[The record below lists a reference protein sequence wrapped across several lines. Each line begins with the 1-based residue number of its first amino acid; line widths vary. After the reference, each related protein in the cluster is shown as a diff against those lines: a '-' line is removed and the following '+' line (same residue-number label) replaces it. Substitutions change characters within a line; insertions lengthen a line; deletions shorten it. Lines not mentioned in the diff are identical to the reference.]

1 MLRIGARPDGDGHV
15 IFVRDNGIGIA
26 PRYHEYV
33 FQPCRRIPYKDS
45 VKGTGL
51 GLTISRKI
59 VEEHGGR
66 MWVESETGKGTT
78 FLFSLPRR
86 VEAPPLGSDERDDT
100 ILDTVN
106 EEE

>member
-1 MLRIGARPDGDGHV
+1 M
-15 IFVRDNGIGIA
+15 
-26 PRYHEYV
+26 

-45 VKGTGL
+45 VQGTGL

-78 FLFSLPRR
+78 FLFSLPKRA
-86 VEAPPLGSDERDDT
+86 EAPPLGEEDREDT
-100 ILDTVN
+100 AIDTVN
-106 EEE
+106 EDD